1 MTEMI
6 REIRSTRRPAVLAW
20 VPVTGADGR
29 VRMEMRWQVGGTSAG
44 AQLDI
49 PSPTGAGR
57 AGVREGGRKIA

>member
-29 VRMEMRWQVGGTSAG
+29 VRMEMRWQLGTPAE
-44 AQLDI
+44 AQR
-49 PSPTGAGR
+49 TVA
-57 AGVREGGRKIA
+57 GGRKIA

>member
-29 VRMEMRWQVGGTSAG
+29 TRLEMRWQLDTPKGT
-44 AQLDI
+44 
-49 PSPTGAGR
+49 GR
-57 AGVREGGRKIA
+57 RVA